1 MKVCLNEPDDVGDLF
16 AYGQIAAIFTQ
27 KAPRGNR
34 LEDAMA
40 TEEDDTQ
47 LDNLLVEIRWL
58 SKLKEVSI
66 SIRNQ

>member
-34 LEDAMA
+34 SQDASIQ
-40 TEEDDTQ
+40 EEDDAQ

-66 SIRNQ
+66 AIQNQ